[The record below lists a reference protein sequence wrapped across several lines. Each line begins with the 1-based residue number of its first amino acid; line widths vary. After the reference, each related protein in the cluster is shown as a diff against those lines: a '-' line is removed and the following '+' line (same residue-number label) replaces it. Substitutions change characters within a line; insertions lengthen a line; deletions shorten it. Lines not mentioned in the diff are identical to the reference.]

1 MDELKIAMVAPP
13 WFEVPPKAYGGIES
27 VCADL
32 ADQLTRQAVHV
43 TLIGVGRNGTNTKF
57 VSLSE
62 VPQEKRI
69 GLSMPEVGH
78 AAALPDVLADLDVD
92 LVHDHSLAGPLLA
105 RGRALPTVVTAHG
118 PVTGEMGRYYR
129 ALGRS
134 VHLVALSEAQR
145 AHAPDLNWVATV
157 HNAVRVAEFPFRQNK
172 EDFALFLGRSSPE
185 KGIPEAIEAAR
196 AAGVRLLIA
205 AKCREPDE
213 IRYFDEVVK
222 PMLSQGDG
230 VDWLGEA
237 GRERK
242 LTLLAAARC
251 LLFPIQWEEPFGLVM
266 AEALACGTPVV
277 ALRRGSVPEVVKH
290 GETGWV
296 CDDLDEL
303 ASALTQVGSLSPA
316 RCRADA
322 EERFDVPL
330 MARRYEAAYRSVLG
344 RPATNEE
351 RGLQLVSTPRRP
363 VPAG

>member
-13 WFEVPPKAYGGIES
+13 WFELPPKAYGGIES
-27 VCADL
+27 MCADL
-32 ADQLTRQAVHV
+32 TEQLMRQAVHV
-43 TLIGVGRNGTNTKF
+43 TLIGVGQNGTSAKF
-57 VSLSE
+57 ISISE
-62 VPQEKRI
+62 ASQENHM
-69 GLSMPEVGH
+69 GMSMPEVGH

-118 PVTGEMGRYYR
+118 PVTDEMGRYYR
-129 ALGRS
+129 DLGDS

-145 AHAPDLNWVATV
+145 TQAPDLNWVATV
-157 HNAVRVAEFPFRQNK
+157 HNAVRVAEFPFREDK
-172 EDFALFLGRSSPE
+172 EDFALLLGRSTPE

-196 AAGVRLLIA
+196 SAGVRLLIA
-205 AKCREPDE
+205 AKCRERDE

-222 PMLSQGDG
+222 PLLSKDDT

-237 GRERK
+237 DRERK
-242 LTLLAAARC
+242 LALLAAARC

-277 ALRRGSVPEVVKH
+277 ALRRGSVPEVVTH

-296 CDDLDEL
+296 CDDVDEL
-303 ASALTQVGSLSPA
+303 VDALRRAGSLSPA

-322 EERFDVPL
+322 EERFDVSL
-330 MARRYEAAYRSVLG
+330 MAQRYESVYRSVVG
-344 RPATNEE
+344 RAAGGDG
-351 RGLQLVSTPRRP
+351 RGLQLVSGR
-363 VPAG
+363 